1 MKKKSLVIVFVVLCM
16 VLSYTMVALAEG
28 ELTYGVPSDIR
39 TLDPSLVADRLDSSV
54 VWAIC
59 ETLAIRDNNG
69 VSQPNLA
76 VSWKQ
81 IEPTV
86 WELKLREG
94 VKFTDGEDFTADDV
108 VYSFERA
115 QDPQFGNN
123 YQLPSQILL
132 KEVKVIDDYTI
143 QLVTEQP
150 SNTVGYWL
158 AESPIYPRDYYTNH
172 TVEEVGLAP
181 VGSGPYTLGEWVMDD
196 HITLLRN
203 ENYWGEAP
211 VYDRVTF
218 RVIPEESSRL
228 NELTSGNIDIVNTL
242 SLDQASLADSD
253 ISHAEYVVGLR
264 KMHLTI
270 SFNGNE
276 ALKDKRVR
284 QALNYAIDKEALV
297 NDLLGGNTKI
307 LSSYVNP
314 PNNNP
319 DLVPYTYDPEKAKA
333 LLEEAGYGDGLELTL
348 NYRPGA
354 YGFDKEIVLAC
365 ADYLAQVGIKCNL
378 EQIESGLF
386 WEKMEGKAFDGLVWH
401 GWAALINPV
410 VENLILT
417 CGHIDNGANYCNP
430 EFDEIYKQMLA
441 ADSDEEIQ
449 KLNYQL
455 QAIAWEDAP
464 WVYLWSLPQVYGVN
478 NDVTYAPRP
487 DGYLFPWEIGK

>member
-1 MKKKSLVIVFVVLCM
+1 MQRKSLVVFVVLCM
-16 VLSYTMVALAEG
+16 ILSCAMAALAEG
-28 ELTYGVPSDIR
+28 ELVYGVNSDVR
-39 TLDPSLVADRLDSSV
+39 TLDPSLVADRLDSSI

-59 ETLAIRDNNG
+59 ETLAIRDTNG

-76 VSWKQ
+76 ESWEQ

-86 WELKLREG
+86 WEVKLRQG
-94 VKFTDGEDFTADDV
+94 VKFTDGTDFTADSV

-123 YQLPSQILL
+123 YQLPSQVLL

-143 QLVTEQP
+143 QLITEQP
-150 SNTVGYWL
+150 SSTVAYWF
-158 AESPIYPRDYYTNH
+158 AESPIYPRGYYSEH
-172 TVEEVGLAP
+172 TVDEVAMKP
-181 VGSGPYTLGEWVMDD
+181 VGSGPYMLEEWVMDD
-196 HITLLRN
+196 HITLVRN

-211 VYDRVTF
+211 FYDKVTF

-228 NELTSGNIDIVNTL
+228 NELIAGNVDIVNTL

-253 ISHAEYVVGLR
+253 VSHAEYVVGLR

-270 SFNGNE
+270 SFNGAE
-276 ALKDKRVR
+276 PLKDKRVR
-284 QALNYAIDKEALV
+284 QALNYAIDKDALV
-297 NDLLGGNTKI
+297 EDLLGGNTRV
-307 LSSYVNP
+307 LASYVNV

-319 DLVPYTYDPEKAKA
+319 DLGPYEYNPEKAKE
-333 LLEEAGYGDGLELTL
+333 LLAEAGYPDGFTVKF

-365 ADYLAQVGIKCNL
+365 AEYLEEVGVHCEI
-378 EQIESGLF
+378 EQIEEGLF
-386 WEKMEGKAFDGLVWH
+386 WDKMDNKAFEGLAWH

-417 CGHIDNGANYCNP
+417 CGFLDNGADYCNP
-430 EFDEIYKQMLA
+430 EFDELYFKMLA
-441 ADSDEEIQ
+441 SDSEEESRE
-449 KLNYQL
+449 LSYQM
-455 QAIAWEDAP
+455 QAIAWDDAP
-464 WVYLWSLPQVYGVN
+464 WVFLWSLPQVYGVA
-478 NDVTYAPRP
+478 NDVNYSPRP